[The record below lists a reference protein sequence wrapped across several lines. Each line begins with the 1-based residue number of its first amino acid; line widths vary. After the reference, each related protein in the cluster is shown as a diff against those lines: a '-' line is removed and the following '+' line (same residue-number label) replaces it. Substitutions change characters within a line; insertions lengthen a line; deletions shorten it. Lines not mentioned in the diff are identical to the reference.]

1 MKESSIKITDT
12 TLRDA
17 QQSLLA
23 SRLRLDDL
31 LPVAE
36 KLDSVGFW
44 SLEAWGGATFDSCLR
59 FLREDPWERLRELR
73 KVIKNTPMQT
83 LIRGQNL
90 LGYRHYADDVVE
102 RFIAKMI
109 ENGISIIRIFD
120 PLNDIRNLQTAVK
133 STLKYGGKAELG
145 FCYSLGPIYTN
156 DFFVELAIR
165 LEEMGAHTICIKDEA
180 GILSPLDAFDLV
192 AKLKRKISVP
202 IHLHTHDTMGMGIAT
217 LLKAIE
223 AGVDIVDTAISSM
236 AGGASQPATESL
248 CNILKGTPRDPFF
261 SFKLLGEIADY
272 FKNIRRKYKAY
283 ESEYTFIDPNAFIYQ
298 LPGGMVAHLVNQLKE
313 QNALNRIDEIL
324 NEIPKV
330 RRDFG
335 YPPLVTPISQIV
347 GTQATLN
354 VLGGR
359 RYEFITIETK
369 NYFKGLYGNPPV
381 ELDEDIR
388 KKILE
393 NEVVFRAR
401 PADILSPE
409 MGKARTELGNKAK
422 SEEDVLSYAL
432 FPKIFINYLESKEK
446 GFYPEEETKDV
457 DVIAKNTPMTETL
470 KTEFKPNL
478 APTEFLINVHGES
491 YNVKISGI
499 GHTVNGKKPYF
510 IYVDDYLVEV
520 MVEPLVEVLPSEL
533 GQIDTKATKQSTR
546 PKALSINDITSTM
559 PGRIAKILVK
569 IGDLVRK
576 GDPLLILEAMKME
589 NEIVSPVDGRVE
601 DIFVSIGDSVNPDEA
616 LMRIV

>member
-1 MKESSIKITDT
+1 MKVPPIKIMDT

-23 SRLRLDDL
+23 SRVRLDDL

-59 FLREDPWERLRELR
+59 FLREDPWERLREFK
-73 KVIKNTPMQT
+73 KVIKKTPMQT

-133 STLKYGGKAELG
+133 ATLKYGGRAELG

-156 DFFVELAIR
+156 DYFVELAIK
-165 LEEMGAHTICIKDEA
+165 LEEMGANTICIKDEA

-192 AKLKRKISVP
+192 TKLKKKISIP
-202 IHLHTHDTMGMGIAT
+202 IHLHTHDTLGMGIAT

-236 AGGASQPATESL
+236 AGGTSQPAIESL
-248 CNILKGTPRDPFF
+248 CNILKGTPHDPFF
-261 SFKLLGEIADY
+261 SFKVLGEIADH
-272 FKNIRRKYKAY
+272 FKNIRKKYKAY
-283 ESEYTFIDPNAFIYQ
+283 ESEYTSIDPNAIIYQ
-298 LPGGMVAHLVNQLKE
+298 LPGGMIAHLVTQLKD
-313 QNALNRIDEIL
+313 QNALNKIEEVL
-324 NEIPKV
+324 SEVPKV

-354 VLGGR
+354 VLGGE
-359 RYEFITIETK
+359 RYKFITIETK
-369 NYFKGLYGNPPV
+369 NYFKGLYGATPAN
-381 ELDEDIR
+381 LDEDVR

-393 NEVVFRAR
+393 NEVVFRVR
-401 PADILSPE
+401 PADILPPE
-409 MGKARTELGNKAK
+409 LDKAKAELGDKAK
-422 SEEDVLSYAL
+422 SEEDVLSYTL

-446 GFYPEEETKDV
+446 GLYPEEDTKDV
-457 DVIAKNTPMTETL
+457 LEKSTTVTETL
-470 KTEFKPNL
+470 KTEFKPHL
-478 APTEFLINVHGES
+478 APTEFVISVHGES
-491 YNVKISGI
+491 YNVKVSGT
-499 GHTVNGKKPYF
+499 GHIMNGKRPYY
-510 IYVDDYLVEV
+510 IYVDDHLVEV
-520 MVEPLVEVLPSEL
+520 MVEPLVEVLPSES
-533 GQIDTKATKQSTR
+533 GQIDTKAIRQSTR
-546 PKALSINDITSTM
+546 PKALSINDVTTTM
-559 PGRIAKILVK
+559 PGRVAKILVK
-569 IGDLVRK
+569 KGDLVK
-576 GDPLLILEAMKME
+576 SGDSLLVLEAMKME
-589 NEIVSPVDGRVE
+589 NEILSPVDGKVE
-601 DIFVSIGDSVNPDEA
+601 EIFVSIGDSVNPDEA